1 MVNGTDNV
9 QKHCSGYNYV
19 DDLCVRHTS
28 AHKDSRSGSNK
39 HIYTTPEGDVGG
51 DKELLCDNLS
61 VNNITIWLHLSQR
74 RNSEA
79 LPPTGLWGEGP
90 TADGWADTGEIWFIG
105 WFSICGL

>member
-1 MVNGTDNV
+1 MCQT
-9 QKHCSGYNYV
+9 HE
-19 DDLCVRHTS
+19 T
-28 AHKDSRSGSNK
+28 HKDSHSGTNK
-39 HIYTTPEGDVGG
+39 HIYTIPEGDVGG

-90 TADGWADTGEIWFIG
+90 TADGWADTGDGFLYAGCEYRSVTNLQSLIMLSFLTKC
-105 WFSICGL
+105 SKL